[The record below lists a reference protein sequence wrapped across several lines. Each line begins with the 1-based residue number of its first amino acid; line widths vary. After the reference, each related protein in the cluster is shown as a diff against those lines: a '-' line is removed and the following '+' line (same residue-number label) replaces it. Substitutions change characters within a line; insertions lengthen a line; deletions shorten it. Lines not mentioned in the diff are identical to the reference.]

1 MNATEAGLI
10 QTWLFAPFAHEFMQ
24 RGLIVA
30 VMVGVVCAVLSCFL
44 VLKGWSLMGDAVS
57 HAVLPGI
64 VLAHIASLPLALGA
78 FAAGL
83 GCAFGIGYLKENSR
97 VKEDTVMG
105 IVFSGMFALGL
116 VLFVKVDSDQHLM
129 HILFGNMLGVTWADI
144 AETAL
149 IALPVTAI
157 MLLKRRDFLLH
168 AFDPAHARAIG
179 LPVRALHFGLL
190 ALLALTIVA
199 ALKAVGIILVVAM
212 LVAPGAIGYLTSR
225 RFDVMLLVAIAS
237 ATLSSVLGTIL
248 SFHLDAATGPC
259 IVVVQGGFFALAL
272 AANLWRANRR
282 RMSSVAHGD
291 FTKA

>member
-1 MNATEAGLI
+1 MSLI
-10 QTWLFAPFAHEFMQ
+10 ETWFLSPFAHEFMQ

-64 VLAHIASLPLALGA
+64 VLAHILSLPLAIGA

-83 GCAFGIGYLKENSR
+83 GCSLGIGYLKQNSR

-129 HILFGNMLGVTWADI
+129 HILFGNMLGVRWADI

-149 IALPVTAI
+149 IAVPTIAI
-157 MLLKRRDFLLH
+157 MLAKRRDFLLVS
-168 AFDPAHARAIG
+168 FDPAHARAIG
-179 LPVRALHFGLL
+179 LPVAALHFGLL
-190 ALLALTIVA
+190 ILLALTIVA

-212 LVAPGAIGYLTSR
+212 LIAPGAIGYLMTR
-225 RFDVMLLVAIAS
+225 QFDRMLMVAAGV
-237 ATLSSVLGTIL
+237 ATVSSVLGTIL

-259 IVVVQGGFFALAL
+259 IVVVQAGFFLAALAL
-272 AANLWRANRR
+272 NLWRASRR
-282 RMSSVAHGD
+282 ASLSVRVSRVQ
-291 FTKA
+291 

>member
-1 MNATEAGLI
+1 MNLLE
-10 QTWLFAPFAHEFMQ
+10 TWLFAPFAHEFMQ

-129 HILFGNMLGVTWADI
+129 HILFGNMLGVTWVDI

-272 AANLWRANRR
+272 AANLWRASRR